1 MLPSNKDRG
10 PGVLTDVVPAASGGG
25 AAAPASLEHVD
36 LPVSLGVVRQVI
48 RGHVAD
54 LHAVV
59 VHLKVVKLHP
69 GVTKPSK
76 SLPSASNSKVL
87 RSETLTFN

>member
-1 MLPSNKDRG
+1 MLPSNKYRR
-10 PGVLTDVVPAASGGG
+10 PGVLTNVVPAASGGG
-25 AAAPASLEHVD
+25 ATAPASLKHVD

-59 VHLKVVKLHP
+59 VRLKVLKLHP

-76 SLPSASNSKVL
+76 SLPSAANSNMF
-87 RSETLTFN
+87 RSETSTFN